1 MADDQNTP
9 PVDPAGTDAP
19 DTDAPATQP
28 PVDPAG
34 ASSDDE
40 TITLSKKDYKNLVS
54 QRDKANNDRSATDAY
69 VMQLAKKEEI
79 SDWHKENASKYP
91 DVTID
96 DLMAAESEEEL
107 PKIAERTQRRIED
120 AVQAKLKSVQRASAP
135 SVSPEERDQKLKKL
149 RGNDRPNDA
158 FEQMVDLRMTP
169 TK

>member
-9 PVDPAGTDAP
+9 PADPAGTEPAP
-19 DTDAPATQP
+19 SADPATQP

-34 ASSDDE
+34 ASGDDE
-40 TITLSKKDYKNLVS
+40 TITLSKKDYKNLVA

-79 SDWHKENASKYP
+79 SDWHKEHASEYP

-96 DLMAAESEEEL
+96 DLMAAESEEDL
-107 PKIAERTQRRIED
+107 PKIAKRTQRRIED

-135 SVSPEERDQKLKKL
+135 SISPEERAEKLKKL
-149 RGNDRPNDA
+149 SGNNRPDDA